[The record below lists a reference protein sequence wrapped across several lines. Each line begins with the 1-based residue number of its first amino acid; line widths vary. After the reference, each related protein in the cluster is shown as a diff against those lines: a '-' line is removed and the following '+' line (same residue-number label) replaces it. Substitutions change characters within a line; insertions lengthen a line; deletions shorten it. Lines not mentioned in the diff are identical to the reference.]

1 MWQNVA
7 AYFQLREDKQKS
19 AERKLIEKEIREGKL
34 KVKRIKRNQFN
45 FHLFINLP
53 KKRNVFLVYGP
64 RTNAVVT
71 ISNHVLGF
79 LKA

>member
-53 KKRNVFLVYGP
+53 KKEIYY
-64 RTNAVVT
+64 
-71 ISNHVLGF
+71 
-79 LKA
+79 